1 MGSAKRNRKKF
12 EKPKERW
19 NLARIKADNTL
30 VDEYG
35 LKNMKELWKVQ
46 TEISRIRGNVRKLL
60 AGGAHYEDVKERLI
74 GRLVKLGIATNST
87 TLDDLL
93 DLKERSLL
101 DRRLQTVVF
110 KKGMARTVK
119 QARQLTTHGF
129 IAIDGR
135 KVNRPGYLVDAA
147 LEGRISYRKP
157 IDIMPKKAVEKA
169 AEASEVQVETA
180 PAAEAAAEAP
190 ATEAKSEGE

>member
-19 NLARIKADNTL
+19 NLARIKGDNTL
-30 VDEYG
+30 VEEYG

-60 AGGAHYEDVKERLI
+60 SGGSHFEDVKERLI
-74 GRLVKLGIATNST
+74 GRLVKLGIATNTT

-101 DRRLQTVVF
+101 DRRLQSVVF

-119 QARQLTTHGF
+119 QARQLTVHGF
-129 IAIDGR
+129 IAIDGK
-135 KVNRPGYLVDAA
+135 KVDRPSYLVDAS
-147 LEGRISYRKP
+147 LESRITYRRP
-157 IDIMPKKAVEKA
+157 IDIMAQKVEKP
-169 AEASEVQVETA
+169 AEAKGEEA
-180 PAAEAAAEAP
+180 PVAEAAAQEAP
-190 ATEAKSEGE
+190 ATEQAETNTSE

>member
-1 MGSAKRNRKKF
+1 LGSAKRNRKKF

-19 NLARIKADNTL
+19 NLARIKGDNTL
-30 VDEYG
+30 VEEYG

-60 AGGAHYEDVKERLI
+60 SGGSHFEDVKERLI
-74 GRLVKLGIATNST
+74 GRLVKLGIATNTT

-101 DRRLQTVVF
+101 DRRLQSVVF

-119 QARQLTTHGF
+119 QARQLTVHGF

-135 KVNRPGYLVDAA
+135 KVNRPSYLVDAS
-147 LEGRISYRKP
+147 LESRITYHKP
-157 IDIMPKKAVEKA
+157 IDIMAQKA
-169 AEASEVQVETA
+169 ATPPAEAKGEEA
-180 PAAEAAAEAP
+180 PAAEAAQEAP
-190 ATEAKSEGE
+190 TTAQAETNTSE

>member
-19 NLARIKADNTL
+19 NLPRIKADNTL
-30 VDEYG
+30 VEEYG
-35 LKNMKELWKVQ
+35 LRNMKELWKVQ

-60 AGGAHYEDVKERLI
+60 AGGAHYEDVRQRLI
-74 GRLVKLGIATNST
+74 NRLIKLGIATNST

-101 DRRLQTVVF
+101 DRRLQSVVF
-110 KKGMARTVK
+110 KKGMARSMK

-129 IAIDGR
+129 IAIDGK
-135 KVNRPGYLVDAA
+135 KVNRPGYLVTAS

-157 IDIMPKKAVEKA
+157 IDIAPKKTEKQSEA
-169 AEASEVQVETA
+169 AEPAQGVEATV
-180 PAAEAAAEAP
+180 AAVEAP
-190 ATEAKSEGE
+190 APEAKKEGE

>member
-60 AGGAHYEDVKERLI
+60 AGGSHSEDVKQRLI
-74 GRLVKLGIATNST
+74 GRLVKLGIATNTT

-101 DRRLQTVVF
+101 DRRLQSVVF

-119 QARQLTTHGF
+119 QARQLTVHGF
-129 IAIDGR
+129 IEIDGR
-135 KVNRPGYLVDAA
+135 KVNRPGYLVDAN
-147 LEGRISYRKP
+147 LEGRISYHKT
-157 IDIMPKKAVEKA
+157 IDIMPKKAVEKT
-169 AEASEVQVETA
+169 AEAQEESA
-180 PAAEAAAEAP
+180 PAAEAAPEAPAP
-190 ATEAKSEGE
+190 ATEAAKEGE